1 MVQRMHQ
8 KLIMCRGC
16 TNCRTS
22 RACRRLH
29 VLPRRTTS
37 TCRPAAAGT
46 CSRKCNGRGPTRS
59 LHNVFVG
66 PVRVDAEEA
75 MQPHQLLEIPALAE
89 HVKNISWIFPTSV
102 VEQ

>member
-1 MVQRMHQ
+1 M
-8 KLIMCRGC
+8 
-16 TNCRTS
+16 
-22 RACRRLH
+22 
-29 VLPRRTTS
+29 
-37 TCRPAAAGT
+37 
-46 CSRKCNGRGPTRS
+46 
-59 LHNVFVG
+59 HNVFVG